1 MAEIWLSLNA
11 WAATFRAFLVKKVVA
26 EGGGAEGGVDGGG
39 GGEGGGGSGAASGGQ
54 GGGEGGGGEGGGE
67 GGGQGGGDGGGG
79 EGGGAGEHTPEPDQD
94 ESYNAGKAEIP
105 DQAQKMSNLFA
116 LDKAVVP

>member
-1 MAEIWLSLNA
+1 MAEIWLALNA
-11 WAATFRAFLVKKVVA
+11 WAATFRSFLVVKVVA
-26 EGGGAEGGVDGGG
+26 QGGGAEGG

-54 GGGEGGGGEGGGE
+54 GGGEGGE
-67 GGGQGGGDGGGG
+67 GGGQGGGGEGGGG

>member
-1 MAEIWLSLNA
+1 MPGSS
-11 WAATFRAFLVKKVVA
+11 
-26 EGGGAEGGVDGGG
+26 G
-39 GGEGGGGSGAASGGQ
+39 GGEGGGGD
-54 GGGEGGGGEGGGE
+54 GGGGEG
-67 GGGQGGGDGGGG
+67 GGGDGGGG

-94 ESYNAGKAEIP
+94 ESYNEGKAEIP